1 EYLISPLIHDTAG
14 SIPAGNYIQLPRTTT
29 QSLGL
34 TGRFLY
40 FMFKPLPSKYFVIH
54 VDTVSEDGLVVRVS
68 FSNLF
73 KFKSTSTWL
82 QFPFACQPAKAKT
95 NFMGP
100 APHAQK
106 WTVLV
111 LDMHYILS
119 MYINRK
125 FSHIKNLR
133 ICANILIKN
142 CFTSDISY
150 DPRISVDQARLLGIT
165 SVDENAAPMP
175 RDMNFFLPKSKE
187 WDDCYDIVRFP
198 LDTPTT
204 PVLPFDA
211 IRRSDTPL
219 DAKRRGDGPLTST
232 QRKISAMKTK
242 HSNSS
247 PGIIS
252 NGNLRCK
259 SRGLP
264 FEPHQHGCSDEGS
277 TEEGE
282 AQSDI
287 RSSRS
292 WVVDVGGFTSQRLKL
307 TNQNSEFERSNQN
320 EVLQPDPILKLRKV
334 IGFGGQKSSFIT
346 SHSLHGGNDIIVYA
360 CNSVI
365 VAMETATGHQHFF
378 IGHTEDV
385 SAIAFNKMQGAAP
398 CILASAQSGAGGIVR
413 IWKFESQ
420 ECLAVIRSQNATAM
434 NLLSFSSSGAI
445 LVGVGRDGH
454 GKNLFMVW
462 DTSGALRHGSVT
474 VIAKAHTDVEIL
486 RIAVSPIDD
495 TRMLSCG
502 RDNLR
507 FWRVRSNQLRSC
519 PVAMPTDRKIG
530 DFSDVTFARSDLS
543 KLVSHEVSVYA
554 CTKAGY
560 IIEVDFH
567 KVTIRSIHKFTC
579 IKYPLLLTGIAL
591 NSIRFT
597 ESFVAT
603 CSDDGFLRLW
613 ALDLSAAFIEAEH
626 EGPVVDVDVTPDG
639 VKVLAATAAGT
650 LGYLDVAT
658 RKYTTLMRSHTDVD
672 HTIRVWDID
681 TLRQLY
687 DFATVD
693 ESPTALA
700 CHPML
705 EIFACGFATGT
716 VRVFH
721 VSSTSVISEHPQV
734 HGGSKVTSIVFTAS
748 GERLISACEKGTMA
762 MFDTTDIEKAGAPM
776 LRVLTKCAARGD
788 HGPRG
793 IATSPD
799 GRWIAFIGPN
809 EFTITVASS
818 TTLNQVMRVDVSTGV
833 NLDPDILGQ
842 RSKID
847 APLRITFTPPPAN
860 HLVVVTKS
868 HRLLKLDAKTG
879 TLVSVVDNI
888 HRGNT
893 GVVCVSDDCCHLV
906 TTGDKLIKVWDYHRT
921 KEVNYQAFIGH
932 SSPIH
937 RVMFTPDRLSLIS
950 ASEGAIFIWDFMGA
964 PPKPW
969 LDATHV
975 INMGRSKR
983 EDLLESARRWDPRE
997 SPPAPTKT
1005 NESGWVP
1012 PETLHASDLDAS
1024 EVSEFT
1030 LDVDHLSHENHLK
1043 SSKIA
1048 ENRALDAQIPTQTIE
1063 NPSSAGENVENID
1076 GVPVKLAWS
1085 LPKHDADVVE
1095 VIEEQIN
1102 CDVPT
1107 VLAHFKAQPNDSQP
1121 ATRTYTA
1128 SAGEEGLKLR
1138 AVVGYNGNGRNN
1150 LIWNP
1155 HTGVLAY
1162 SCGTV
1167 VVIEILQTSEKRYF
1181 NEHDEEI
1188 SCLAIQHD
1196 GQILA
1201 SASASN
1207 GLIQSKI
1214 CLLDVHTGA
1223 CKAMLSHHEHGV
1235 VDMGYSKDDRF
1246 LITIGDY
1253 RDNTIVVWSSF
1264 DGEFPP
1270 VIMASI
1276 KTVLPINKI
1285 VWDHKSP
1292 YEFVTVGCT
1301 SSVLFWI
1308 LEDSVE
1314 KVNLKLHE
1322 GEFPESIKKET
1333 VHCTSA
1339 CYSEDG
1345 TLYVGTNNG
1354 TVTAWDTSSNQCFH
1368 HWRADSD
1375 EIILMQANAHRL
1387 LVAGAS
1393 KSARIWS
1400 LGGSRE
1406 EMKLE
1411 HELTFD
1417 GEVVSGSFDDE
1428 IVMGVLGTTNS
1439 SVWYVDWRD
1448 GSTIRLVAGHK
1459 HKVCNVSIFTRFDK
1473 NGHFATCTDGGVVRL
1488 WSEDTLEVA
1497 AQFKVAD
1504 ESCGCVVFSHPIKAP
1519 CLPNMVASGYTDGT
1533 IRVFDI
1539 DKLILKLKIQ
1549 PHGNPVTSLQF
1560 SPDNTTLLSG
1570 DTTGLIAVTSIATG
1584 VTLRMLRDHKGAPI
1598 NNIEVSM
1605 SEVISQRLSLICSAD
1620 RRVSVWDTEWQHDIC
1635 EMLDWLTF
1643 PAPCFA
1649 PDGTQLDL
1657 EDKLVPPCH
1666 CKFHPTNPDLL
1677 IYCGYGLNKSLEL
1690 YSLTKRKVVQS
1701 IPMSNWAQ
1709 CVHLHGPLCV
1719 AGTASRLVELI
1730 DVAHGTFQD
1739 YASHGRDVTQVR
1751 FSPSGKL
1758 LISAAGGELF
1768 VWDVCVG

>member
-1 EYLISPLIHDTAG
+1 YPTVWQHPYVNIFKQFKVESWKKSSKEGDVTSVMDKHLKCTVFKIQG

-232 QRKISAMKTK
+232 QRVS
-242 HSNSS
+242 HSNPTNMDVVTRVRRKKEKRKVTSDLPAVGLS
-247 PGIIS
+247 MLEASQARWVGTWIFCLYIS
-252 NGNLRCK
+252 TSN
-259 SRGLP
+259 
-264 FEPHQHGCSDEGS
+264 
-277 TEEGE
+277 
-282 AQSDI
+282 
-287 RSSRS
+287 RSSRQHS
-292 WVVDVGGFTSQRLKL
+292 KKERLKL

-334 IGFGGQKSSFIT
+334 IGFGGQKNKSLWHPGS
-346 SHSLHGGNDIIVYA
+346 SLHGGNDIIVYA

-530 DFSDVTFARSDLS
+530 DFSDVTFARSDLN
-543 KLVSHEVSVYA
+543 EVSVYA

-705 EIFACGFATGT
+705 
-716 VRVFH
+716 
-721 VSSTSVISEHPQV
+721 
-734 HGGSKVTSIVFTAS
+734 
-748 GERLISACEKGTMA
+748 
-762 MFDTTDIEKAGAPM
+762 
-776 LRVLTKCAARGD
+776 
-788 HGPRG
+788 
-793 IATSPD
+793 
-799 GRWIAFIGPN
+799 
-809 EFTITVASS
+809 
-818 TTLNQVMRVDVSTGV
+818 
-833 NLDPDILGQ
+833 
-842 RSKID
+842 
-847 APLRITFTPPPAN
+847 
-860 HLVVVTKS
+860 
-868 HRLLKLDAKTG
+868 
-879 TLVSVVDNI
+879 
-888 HRGNT
+888 
-893 GVVCVSDDCCHLV
+893 
-906 TTGDKLIKVWDYHRT
+906 
-921 KEVNYQAFIGH
+921 
-932 SSPIH
+932 
-937 RVMFTPDRLSLIS
+937 
-950 ASEGAIFIWDFMGA
+950 
-964 PPKPW
+964 
-969 LDATHV
+969 
-975 INMGRSKR
+975 
-983 EDLLESARRWDPRE
+983 
-997 SPPAPTKT
+997 
-1005 NESGWVP
+1005 
-1012 PETLHASDLDAS
+1012 
-1024 EVSEFT
+1024 
-1030 LDVDHLSHENHLK
+1030 
-1043 SSKIA
+1043 
-1048 ENRALDAQIPTQTIE
+1048 
-1063 NPSSAGENVENID
+1063 
-1076 GVPVKLAWS
+1076 
-1085 LPKHDADVVE
+1085 
-1095 VIEEQIN
+1095 
-1102 CDVPT
+1102 
-1107 VLAHFKAQPNDSQP
+1107 
-1121 ATRTYTA
+1121 
-1128 SAGEEGLKLR
+1128 
-1138 AVVGYNGNGRNN
+1138 
-1150 LIWNP
+1150 
-1155 HTGVLAY
+1155 
-1162 SCGTV
+1162 
-1167 VVIEILQTSEKRYF
+1167 
-1181 NEHDEEI
+1181 
-1188 SCLAIQHD
+1188 
-1196 GQILA
+1196 
-1201 SASASN
+1201 
-1207 GLIQSKI
+1207 
-1214 CLLDVHTGA
+1214 
-1223 CKAMLSHHEHGV
+1223 
-1235 VDMGYSKDDRF
+1235 
-1246 LITIGDY
+1246 
-1253 RDNTIVVWSSF
+1253 
-1264 DGEFPP
+1264 
-1270 VIMASI
+1270 
-1276 KTVLPINKI
+1276 
-1285 VWDHKSP
+1285 
-1292 YEFVTVGCT
+1292 
-1301 SSVLFWI
+1301 
-1308 LEDSVE
+1308 
-1314 KVNLKLHE
+1314 
-1322 GEFPESIKKET
+1322 
-1333 VHCTSA
+1333 
-1339 CYSEDG
+1339 
-1345 TLYVGTNNG
+1345 
-1354 TVTAWDTSSNQCFH
+1354 
-1368 HWRADSD
+1368 
-1375 EIILMQANAHRL
+1375 
-1387 LVAGAS
+1387 
-1393 KSARIWS
+1393 
-1400 LGGSRE
+1400 
-1406 EMKLE
+1406 
-1411 HELTFD
+1411 
-1417 GEVVSGSFDDE
+1417 
-1428 IVMGVLGTTNS
+1428 
-1439 SVWYVDWRD
+1439 
-1448 GSTIRLVAGHK
+1448 
-1459 HKVCNVSIFTRFDK
+1459 
-1473 NGHFATCTDGGVVRL
+1473 
-1488 WSEDTLEVA
+1488 
-1497 AQFKVAD
+1497 
-1504 ESCGCVVFSHPIKAP
+1504 
-1519 CLPNMVASGYTDGT
+1519 
-1533 IRVFDI
+1533 
-1539 DKLILKLKIQ
+1539 
-1549 PHGNPVTSLQF
+1549 
-1560 SPDNTTLLSG
+1560 
-1570 DTTGLIAVTSIATG
+1570 
-1584 VTLRMLRDHKGAPI
+1584 
-1598 NNIEVSM
+1598 
-1605 SEVISQRLSLICSAD
+1605 
-1620 RRVSVWDTEWQHDIC
+1620 
-1635 EMLDWLTF
+1635 
-1643 PAPCFA
+1643 
-1649 PDGTQLDL
+1649 
-1657 EDKLVPPCH
+1657 
-1666 CKFHPTNPDLL
+1666 
-1677 IYCGYGLNKSLEL
+1677 
-1690 YSLTKRKVVQS
+1690 
-1701 IPMSNWAQ
+1701 
-1709 CVHLHGPLCV
+1709 
-1719 AGTASRLVELI
+1719 
-1730 DVAHGTFQD
+1730 
-1739 YASHGRDVTQVR
+1739 
-1751 FSPSGKL
+1751 
-1758 LISAAGGELF
+1758 
-1768 VWDVCVG
+1768 